1 MGLPKDPVMLLST
14 VNTLMRDYYDSLDS
28 LCEDRQIEKE
38 ELIKTLRGIDYEY
51 DESRRQFV

>member
-51 DESRRQFV
+51 DKSRRQFV

>member
-1 MGLPKDPVMLLST
+1 MELPKDPVMLLSA